1 MKYKAAIFDLD
12 GTLLN
17 TIEDLADSLN
27 YALGKFDLPLRTV
40 AEVNS
45 FVGNG
50 IRKLIERGVP
60 QGSSQNTVDK
70 VFEDFNSHYRLH
82 CADKTKPYDGITDL
96 LKCMRQ
102 AGIKTAVVSNKADY
116 AVAQLCKKYF
126 DGLLDV
132 AMGEKVGLNRKPAPD
147 MVFAVLSSL
156 SLTAADAVYI
166 GDSDVDIAT
175 GKNADMPVISVS
187 WGFRKKEFLI
197 QCGAKLIA
205 DTPSDIKSLL

>member
-27 YALGKFDLPLRTV
+27 YALNKSGLPLRTV

-60 QGSSQNTVDK
+60 RGTADHITDTV
-70 VFEDFNSHYRLH
+70 FADFNVHYKLH
-82 CADKTKPYDGITDL
+82 CADKTKPYNGITDL
-96 LKCMRQ
+96 LRYMRQ
-102 AGIKTAVVSNKADY
+102 AGMKTAVVSNKADY

-126 DGLLDV
+126 DGLFDIT
-132 AMGEKVGLNRKPAPD
+132 MGERAGLSRKPAPD
-147 MVFAVLSSL
+147 MVCAVLSSL
-156 SLTAADAVYI
+156 GLTAADAVYI

-175 GKNADMPVISVS
+175 AENANMPLISVS

-197 QCGAKLIA
+197 QCGARLIA
-205 DTPSDIKSLL
+205 HCPSDIKLFI